1 MPMLFT
7 KLPIGILFHLIFS
20 QIIFSQNGLG
30 DLQDN
35 INSLLEDPFFTS
47 SNIAID
53 IYDLTAEESL
63 FRHNEKLLLHPA
75 STMKL
80 LTSAAGLIF
89 LDRNY
94 NFKTELYH
102 SGIIENN
109 ILYGDLFIVGGL
121 DPLFTTEDL
130 NIFVTAI
137 KSLGLKKI
145 TGNILADISKKDS
158 LYWGSGWNWDD
169 DPDPDAPYLS
179 ALNIDNNVIEVF
191 VQSGEIDSL
200 AVISLK
206 PETDFVKVI
215 NNAIT
220 VSADFENDFNVTR
233 DWINRNNTIII
244 DGFINTNR
252 IQDSVEH
259 VEKVNLLEPEKYF
272 LTLFEE
278 KLRLEGILV
287 ENGIGEK
294 KLTDNNV
301 FLSSVSRPIDS
312 VIVYS
317 NKESDNLSA
326 EMILYAI
333 AFNDSGSPA
342 QIKNGLEAI
351 NKLARLIGFDN
362 ENYSFAD
369 GSGVSR
375 YNLISAELLTELL
388 KYIYFE
394 RSDLFP
400 LFYYS
405 LPVGGIDGTLEKR
418 MKEIP
423 LLGNVHAK
431 TGTLKGVSTIAGY
444 LRAKNSHLISFSIL
458 IQNYT
463 GKNSV
468 PRNLQDTIC
477 EFLAEYE

>member
-1 MPMLFT
+1 
-7 KLPIGILFHLIFS
+7 
-20 QIIFSQNGLG
+20 
-30 DLQDN
+30 
-35 INSLLEDPFFTS
+35 
-47 SNIAID
+47 
-53 IYDLTAEESL
+53 
-63 FRHNEKLLLHPA
+63 
-75 STMKL
+75 
-80 LTSAAGLIF
+80 
-89 LDRNY
+89 
-94 NFKTELYH
+94 
-102 SGIIENN
+102 
-109 ILYGDLFIVGGL
+109 
-121 DPLFTTEDL
+121 
-130 NIFVTAI
+130 
-137 KSLGLKKI
+137 
-145 TGNILADISKKDS
+145 
-158 LYWGSGWNWDD
+158 
-169 DPDPDAPYLS
+169 
-179 ALNIDNNVIEVF
+179 
-191 VQSGEIDSL
+191 
-200 AVISLK
+200 
-206 PETDFVKVI
+206 
-215 NNAIT
+215 
-220 VSADFENDFNVTR
+220 
-233 DWINRNNTIII
+233 
-244 DGFINTNR
+244 
-252 IQDSVEH
+252 
-259 VEKVNLLEPEKYF
+259 
-272 LTLFEE
+272 
-278 KLRLEGILV
+278 
-287 ENGIGEK
+287 
-294 KLTDNNV
+294 
-301 FLSSVSRPIDS
+301 
-312 VIVYS
+312 
-317 NKESDNLSA
+317 
-326 EMILYAI
+326 MILYAI